1 MAFVSGIGQYE
12 IKGNKITIMQAVST
26 KGLAIVKTL
35 MLGRTF
41 YYQGRSIIERIKKA
55 N

>member
-12 IKGNKITIMQAVST
+12 IKGSKITIMQ
-26 KGLAIVKTL
+26 GLAIVKTL